1 MSNVERRSQTDWKT
15 LLRYAVPFLP
25 FIAYM
30 LVEINVLPAAT
41 MPAIWVV
48 ALAMYLGYM
57 LWRLWQGATE
67 KDARALGHGAFM
79 LALGVVL
86 TLHCRDLIEDTL
98 VLYLT
103 FATIGVGWLVER
115 LFLKVWQH

>member
-1 MSNVERRSQTDWKT
+1 MSNVERRGQTDWKT
-15 LLRYAVPFLP
+15 LLRYTVPFLP

-30 LVEINVLPAAT
+30 LVEINVLPAAM
-41 MPAIWVV
+41 MPAILAV
-48 ALAMYLGYM
+48 ALAMCLGYM
-57 LWRLWQGATE
+57 LWSLWQGTTE
-67 KDARALGHGAFM
+67 KDARALGHGVFM

-86 TLHCRDLIEDTL
+86 TLHYRGLIEDKP

-115 LFLKVWQH
+115 LFLKAWQH

>member
-1 MSNVERRSQTDWKT
+1 MNSVGRRSQTDLKT
-15 LLRYAVPFLP
+15 LLRYTVPFLP

-30 LVEINVLPAAT
+30 LVEIT
-41 MPAIWVV
+41 PAILVV

-57 LWRLWQGATE
+57 LWKLWQGATE
-67 KDARALGHGAFM
+67 KDARALGHGASM

-86 TLHCRDLIEDTL
+86 LLHYRDLIDTTLL
-98 VLYLT
+98 VYLT
-103 FATIGVGWLVER
+103 FAIVGVQWVVER